1 MPDTFKEQI
10 DAFISFLK
18 FEKGFPGI
26 PYWLIVPICR
36 TLICSCCVFEGIAFT
51 ELDYQ
56 HIRSWL
62 ADLKENKLTARSIN
76 RKISTLKSF
85 LNTI

>member
-1 MPDTFKEQI
+1 MAYSTDLQDFNL
-10 DAFISFLK
+10 FL
-18 FEKGFPGI
+18 
-26 PYWLIVPICR
+26 LR
-36 TLICSCCVFEGIAFT
+36 VFEGIAFT